1 MDNLAKDILIEKLEE
16 LVKEMLELENKKNI
30 TTGDMIS
37 RQSLQIEIMDLLR
50 ETFNNE
56 WEEA

>member
-1 MDNLAKDILIEKLEE
+1 MDNLARDILIAKLEE
-16 LVKEMLELENKKNI
+16 LVKKGLE
-30 TTGDMIS
+30 
-37 RQSLQIEIMDLLR
+37 QEIIDLLE

>member
-1 MDNLAKDILIEKLEE
+1 MDNLARDILIAKLEE
-16 LVKEMLELENKKNI
+16 LVKKGLE
-30 TTGDMIS
+30 
-37 RQSLQIEIMDLLR
+37 QEIIDLLQ

>member
-1 MDNLAKDILIEKLEE
+1 MDNLAKDILIEKLED
-16 LVKEMLELENKKNI
+16 LIKRGLE
-30 TTGDMIS
+30 
-37 RQSLQIEIMDLLR
+37 QEIIDLLQ

>member
-1 MDNLAKDILIEKLEE
+1 MDNLARDILIAKLED
-16 LVKEMLELENKKNI
+16 LIKKGLE
-30 TTGDMIS
+30 
-37 RQSLQIEIMDLLR
+37 QEIIDLLE

>member
-16 LVKEMLELENKKNI
+16 LVKKGLNE
-30 TTGDMIS
+30 
-37 RQSLQIEIMDLLR
+37 EIIDLLE

-56 WEEA
+56 WEEE

>member
-1 MDNLAKDILIEKLEE
+1 MDNLARDILIEKLED
-16 LVKEMLELENKKNI
+16 LIKRGLE
-30 TTGDMIS
+30 
-37 RQSLQIEIMDLLR
+37 QEIIDLLE

>member
-1 MDNLAKDILIEKLEE
+1 MDNLARDILIEKLED
-16 LVKEMLELENKKNI
+16 LIKRGLE
-30 TTGDMIS
+30 
-37 RQSLQIEIMDLLR
+37 QEIIDLLQ

>member
-16 LVKEMLELENKKNI
+16 LVKKGLNE
-30 TTGDMIS
+30 
-37 RQSLQIEIMDLLR
+37 EIIDLLE
-50 ETFNNE
+50 ETFNSE

>member
-1 MDNLAKDILIEKLEE
+1 MDNLAKDILIEKLED
-16 LVKEMLELENKKNI
+16 LVKEMLDLENKKNI

>member
-16 LVKEMLELENKKNI
+16 LVKKGLNE
-30 TTGDMIS
+30 
-37 RQSLQIEIMDLLR
+37 EIIDLLK

-56 WEEA
+56 WEEE

>member
-50 ETFNNE
+50 ETFNSE
-56 WEEA
+56 WEEV